1 MGFAIRAISSEFGEI
16 ELSLRD
22 HYPEFLNVIAK
33 TGIERVFETSGSA
46 IELATR
52 ALNKLFSENDL
63 RRNEVGCLI
72 YVSQSPSHFLP
83 SGACLLQES
92 CDLPESIMAFDLAQ
106 GCSGFVQA
114 LSLSSKLVEQFK
126 NVVIVCADTYRSKL
140 DPIDRSTSLL
150 FSDAASATWISS
162 EPILN
167 ILAESHFT
175 DGSGSNFLFHKVPAY
190 NKKEFLCMA
199 GADVLLFAKKCVPAE
214 IRIALDRSGIDS
226 SEVSRWFMHQASKLV
241 LDSLDQRIAPPVGVE
256 RNLEQIGN
264 TVSSSIPILM
274 KNYLYEL
281 DEGINVLCGF
291 GVGLSIATL
300 VIGPNS
306 NGE

>member
-16 ELSLRD
+16 QISLRD
-22 HYPEFLNVIAK
+22 QYPDFHNVISK

-46 IELATR
+46 IELAIR
-52 ALNKLFSENDL
+52 ALNKLFNENDL
-63 RRNEVGCLI
+63 GRNEVGCLI

-114 LSLSSKLVEQFK
+114 LSLSTKLVEQFK
-126 NVVIVCADTYRSKL
+126 NVVIVCADNYRSKL

-150 FSDAASATWISS
+150 FSDAATATWISS
-162 EPILN
+162 QPKLN
-167 ILAESHFT
+167 ILAESHLT
-175 DGSGSNFLFHKVPAY
+175 NGSGSKFLFHKVPAY
-190 NKKEFLCMA
+190 NEKEFLYMA
-199 GADVLLFAKKCVPAE
+199 GADVLLFAKKCVPSE
-214 IRIALDRSGIDS
+214 IKIALDRCGINS
-226 SEVSRWFMHQASKLV
+226 SDVSRWFMHQASKLV
-241 LDSLDQRIAPPVGVE
+241 LDSLDQRIAPSGGVE

-264 TVSSSIPILM
+264 TVSSSIPILLQ
-274 KNYLYEL
+274 NRLSDL
-281 DEGINVLCGF
+281 NEGINVLCGF